1 MVKRK
6 MNGKRLLLMA
16 AFGALATIAM
26 PSAFAS
32 TVTNTITVKWNTQAI
47 STLLVTTNYSA
58 TGAQQNTVPAILLN
72 ANGGTGLCTA
82 GGGGAEVTQVA
93 NFGNV
98 TPDGT
103 ANYTDCLYKNGA
115 NAFVASSDS
124 SGYALAVAGTTPASG
139 VANPYKLC
147 LLPNPAAG
155 WTAPTA
161 GGAVAAVQ
169 TVRVAA
175 PAVTN
180 ATACNAVESAK
191 GIDLAN
197 LGGTGGTIQPAT
209 SGANATTSGA
219 NYGGDILLG
228 IPALASSSPVA
239 GSSVTVTYTLTLN

>member
-1 MVKRK
+1 
-6 MNGKRLLLMA
+6 MNGKRLLLLA
-16 AFGALATIAM
+16 AFGALATVCM

-32 TVTNTITVKWNTQAI
+32 TITNTITVKWNTQSI

-58 TGAQQNTVPAILLN
+58 TGAQQLTAPSIITN
-72 ANGGTGLCTA
+72 ANGGTGTCTA
-82 GGGGAEVTQVA
+82 AGAGSEASQVA
-93 NFGNV
+93 NFGSV

-103 ANYTDCLYKNGA
+103 SNYTDCLYKNGA
-115 NAFVASSDS
+115 NAFVASTDS
-124 SGYALAVAGTTPASG
+124 NGYSLAVAGTTPASG

-155 WTAPTA
+155 WTAPA
-161 GGAVAAVQ
+161 GGGAVAVVQ

-180 ATACNAVESAK
+180 ATACNAVESNK
-191 GIDLAN
+191 GIDLAT
-197 LGGTGGTIQPAT
+197 LGGTGGTIQAST

-228 IPALASSSPVA
+228 IPPLASSGA
-239 GSSVTVTYTLTLN
+239 QSVTVTYTLTLN